1 MEDEGPKALIFSLP
15 PPPVLSKTMELIF
28 KVVDQNVNSEN
39 RGIKVNHLESIHD
52 R

>member
-1 MEDEGPKALIFSLP
+1 
-15 PPPVLSKTMELIF
+15 MELIF